1 MESPK
6 KADSNQT
13 KDDENLSSTYES
25 YLELKSRNM
34 FKGWK
39 KKYFVCLEEKVII
52 YTESKDDK
60 EVIGY
65 IPIKKISLESIDNK
79 SFTIKT
85 EERTYTLRADNE
97 EIKNNWMEKIE
108 YCFKFVKRGS
118 HPENSSK
125 SKENGLFGYIYK
137 SNKNNNLKAISKKL
151 GEIILK
157 HKYILNIGNTKS
169 NENLKK
175 YGIDKLIN
183 LEDNKILK
191 HIHYGFMFKK
201 KELKS
206 FNKRW
211 FFIFS
216 RGALLNNDNIN
227 DYSYLEEQKQK
238 GWIKFDT
245 LYYFKSDKEKTDTE
259 GNANVF
265 DAEIKMDECH
275 KIINYDKDG
284 KYFMNLDYKER
295 IYEFYCE
302 SKMERDEWFEVL
314 VNSRTTAKTCKISIT
329 KQPKNV
335 DKLYNLFIKNL
346 DDFYINIDED
356 IINNVTGDLDQIY
369 DINLFEPTIKNLE
382 KYIQAHMDG
391 CICSLPI
398 KKDLLKEYS
407 EYTNG
412 LYIHIFKKFW
422 DKNREKLNPKEII
435 QIGLLML
442 NYYDTVNKFKVNDI
456 NLLKNGAEF
465 VKIYFKRILPDLLI
479 DIERIIKS
487 QIEHKISKDKD
498 DVYFSEG
505 PIELFNYFNE
515 IFDYIQNYKHKKIYS
530 YLLKILNILIYQYCN
545 GINSVLSNRG
555 LIINDEYL
563 ITVSNDTFKICEF
576 LNEFIDKLKN
586 ITVLS
591 EDEINEEIQMKK
603 ILEFLNKLSFNAI
616 IHLLYEHKDD
626 FENDVDKQNF
636 VDINI
641 MEIIKKSA
649 DIYKNYKSKMHD
661 RARIMFY
668 QELLRLTLCYYIAR
682 LLLINDK
689 KKIKKEDIINKI
701 KNDKEI
707 LLETYKDIIG
717 KNLTTSILNI
727 LDYIIC
733 VLEVDINFI
742 SEPIQK
748 IRQYI
753 GPAFT
758 FSVAAKIIELRN
770 DLNKKDK
777 KDCEKICEDVL
788 NKYQVPEG
796 ETSSFFQKLYKQIR
810 KSSKDKLYITQTD
823 SETKRGEEI
832 KNDNQEIWNE
842 GNDNESSDLEV
853 QLKKVET
860 VNYEDFMGNSGEENE
875 EEEEDDDEIIVDKQK
890 DSKIDCQG
898 FFKKKS
904 GINFN
909 NYYYEVKNNG
919 LYLFEDQDSK
929 MPKYKISLKD
939 ATPSSP
945 SPKSESTEISLKLKE
960 NNIDKEYIFKCNNE
974 QEKYNLIKALTK
986 AINNS
991 KNEIN
996 GIQMETIKIKER
1008 KLEIIDNLIE
1018 KNKIGIN
1025 DIEDHIFEFVKD
1037 GKYFQIV
1044 EKKIERQMEINKEK
1058 RKKELKIEQELKE
1071 NKEKE
1076 IIEKQKLRNSTKKK
1090 EKKFSFRKHIKKFF
1104 NYLKGK
1110 KDKNDN

>member
-1 MESPK
+1 MEDSK
-6 KADSNQT
+6 NDNSNQI
-13 KDDENLSSTYES
+13 KDNKNINSKNTFES
-25 YLELKSRNM
+25 YLSKKGRNI
-34 FKGWK
+34 FVGWQK
-39 KKYFVCLEEKVII
+39 RYFVCLEGKIII
-52 YTESKDDK
+52 YTESKENK
-60 EVIGY
+60 NVKGFIQ
-65 IPIKKISLESIDNK
+65 IKRISNLKSIDNK
-79 SFTIKT
+79 TFSI
-85 EERTYTLRADNE
+85 EMDERTYTLRADNK
-97 EIKNNWMEKIE
+97 EIKDNWMAKIK
-108 YCFKFVKRGS
+108 YCFTLVKKGS
-118 HPENSSK
+118 LPENSS
-125 SKENGLFGYIYK
+125 SFMENVIFGYILK
-137 SNKNNNLKAISKKL
+137 SDEKNKLKPISKKL
-151 GEIILK
+151 GDIILK
-157 HKYILNIGNTKS
+157 HGYILNIGDNQS
-169 NENLKK
+169 GLNLRKH
-175 YGIDKLIN
+175 GIDKLIN
-183 LEDNKILK
+183 LNDNKILMN
-191 HIHYGFMFKK
+191 IHYGFMYKRK
-201 KELKS
+201 RLHDTY
-206 FNKRW
+206 NKRW

-227 DYSYLEEQKQK
+227 DNSYLDEKKQK

-245 LYYFKSDKEKTDTE
+245 LYYFKSDKEKTDIE
-259 GNANVF
+259 GNANIF

-422 DKNREKLNPKEII
+422 DKNLEKLNPKEII

-515 IFDYIQNYKHKKIYS
+515 IFDYIQNYKHKIIYS

-682 LLLINDK
+682 LLLIEDK

-904 GINFN
+904 GLTFN
-909 NYYYEVKNNG
+909 NYYYQIKNNG

-1037 GKYFQIV
+1037 GKYFQID
-1044 EKKIERQMEINKEK
+1044 EKKW
-1058 RKKELKIEQELKE
+1058 
-1071 NKEKE
+1071 
-1076 IIEKQKLRNSTKKK
+1076 
-1090 EKKFSFRKHIKKFF
+1090 
-1104 NYLKGK
+1104 KGK
-1110 KDKNDN
+1110 WK